1 MAAFVANQDQILELM
16 EKPCPAFLE
25 PLVERVAALLQ
36 QDSFNFRELLT
47 SRLEDLARFL
57 ISRSSA
63 VLGSVGWLL
72 INFVVM
78 VFSMFFLFRDGHM
91 LLARLQGLLPLAPR
105 YQEGLFGKL
114 QNMVQATFLGIF
126 VTGLCQG
133 VLAGLIFTIL
143 GIDKPIF
150 WAAALACVS
159 IVPVFGT
166 GIIWIP
172 MSIYLMLSG
181 SMGRGIALFLLGSLV
196 IALVDNIVRP
206 LIIGGRSEGMHVLLL
221 FFAFAGWLLFFGP
234 PGVLLGPMV
243 TALLMALLEI
253 YRLEVAASREESG
266 T

>member
-1 MAAFVANQDQILELM
+1 M
-16 EKPCPAFLE
+16 
-25 PLVERVAALLQ
+25 
-36 QDSFNFRELLT
+36 T

-57 ISRSSA
+57 ISRSST
-63 VLGSVGWLL
+63 VLGSVGWLV

-78 VFSMFFLFRDGHM
+78 VLSMFFLFRDGHL
-91 LLARLQGLLPLAPR
+91 LLARLQGLLPLAPP
-105 YQEGLFGKL
+105 YQDVLFGKL
-114 QNMVQATFLGIF
+114 QNMVHATFLGIF

-133 VLAGLIFTIL
+133 ALAAVIFAAL
-143 GIDKPIF
+143 GIDKPVF
-150 WAAALACVS
+150 WAAAIACVS

-166 GIIWIP
+166 GVIWMP

-181 SMGRGIALFLLGSLV
+181 SLGRGIALFLLGSLV

-221 FFAFAGWLLFFGP
+221 FFAFAGGLLFFGP

-243 TALLMALLEI
+243 TALLMALLQI
-253 YRLEVAASREESG
+253 YRLEVAASREEPG